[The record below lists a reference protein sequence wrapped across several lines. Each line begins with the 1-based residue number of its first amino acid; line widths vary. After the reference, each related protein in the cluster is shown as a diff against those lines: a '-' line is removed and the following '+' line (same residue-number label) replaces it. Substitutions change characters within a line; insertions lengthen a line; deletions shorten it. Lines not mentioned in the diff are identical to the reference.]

1 MENWSLQMALHDN
14 LQNCEFLVVNH
25 DISGRSRLHTHQF
38 VEIEYVLRGSVV
50 QTINGVDYNVQRGD
64 IIYLNV
70 GDCHVYRKVTPDTQV
85 DIVNIMFMTNQL
97 FKGMDDY
104 DVFRSV
110 PANIIHPQNADRV
123 EIENLIM
130 MIDQE
135 YNTCDR
141 FTDAILKNLALALV
155 SILIRHSTSNH
166 ERKYSKE
173 FERIINFVD
182 NDFSSACLEKTAA
195 KFGYNSS
202 YFSRFFEK
210 NMGVNFSSYVA
221 EKKINMSKDLLI
233 NTKDPIDVISYN
245 CGFNSQSAFYRMFQ
259 KRTGMTPKKYRQ
271 LNKNS

>member
-1 MENWSLQMALHDN
+1 MDNWSLQMALHDN
-14 LQNCEFLVVNH
+14 SQNREFLVVNH
-25 DISGRSRLHTHQF
+25 DRTGHSQLHSHQF
-38 VEIEYVLRGSVV
+38 VEIEYVMRGSLV
-50 QTINGVDYNVQRGD
+50 QTINGVEHTVQRGD

-70 GDCHVYRKVTPDTQV
+70 GDYHEFRKATPDTEV
-85 DIVNIMFMTNQL
+85 DVVNIMFMSNQL
-97 FKGMDDY
+97 FKGLDGFD
-104 DVFRSV
+104 
-110 PANIIHPQNADRV
+110 ATQTALGNIIRPQNADRI

-135 YNTCDR
+135 YNACDR
-141 FTDAILKNLALALV
+141 FTEIILKNLALALV
-155 SILIRHSTSNH
+155 SILIRHSIGNH

-182 NDFSSACLEKTAA
+182 NDFSGACLEKTAA

-221 EKKINMSKDLLI
+221 EKKINLSKDLLI
-233 NTKDPIDVISYN
+233 NTKDPIDVISYK

-271 LNKNS
+271 LNKNQ